1 MNTVRYLRLD
11 DALEL
16 VRALGVGP
24 VRDLGLLDSGQARP
38 QSSAFGSD
46 AYRTIDL
53 KAAALL
59 DSLTN
64 NHSLV
69 DGNKRLAWL
78 ATTVFLA
85 INDRGSSASDDEAFD
100 LVVDVAAGSV
110 ELNQIAARLR
120 VGPSSDAEES

>member
-1 MNTVRYLRLD
+1 MITVRYLRLD
-11 DALEL
+11 DALDL
-16 VRALGVGP
+16 IRVLGVGP
-24 VRDLGLLDSGQARP
+24 VRDLGLLASGLARP
-38 QSSAFGSD
+38 QSGAFGSD
-46 AYRTIDL
+46 AYRTTDL

-85 INDRGSSASDDEAFD
+85 INDHGTSVSNDEAFD

-110 ELNQIAARLR
+110 ELQQIAARLR
-120 VGPSSDAEES
+120 VGSPPDAERS